1 MPNKKY
7 YIGRRNNPQLAKPY
21 FVAYG
26 QLSKADVK
34 RKENAIYGS
43 MILTP
48 YDTQELYD
56 QQIAALMAAGFSV
69 R

>member
-1 MPNKKY
+1 MAQKKY
-7 YIGRRNNPQLAKPY
+7 YIGQRNNPQLPKPY

-26 QLSKADVK
+26 QLSKAEVQ

-48 YDTQELYD
+48 YDTQVLYD
-56 QQIAALMAAGFSV
+56 NQIAALMAQGFSV

>member
-7 YIGRRNNPQLAKPY
+7 YIGQRNNPQLPKPY

-26 QLSKADVK
+26 QLSKTAARK
-34 RKENAIYGS
+34 KENAIYGS
-43 MILTP
+43 MVLTA
-48 YDTQELYD
+48 YDTQALYD